1 MVPYLIWLACL
12 QANVPGHPQIN
23 QACVNSLKAA
33 SIVTGVAESSRKAE
47 SRLQTYARSVVP
59 QDMGAAAA
67 VAYEVAIKHQ
77 VTTKFS
83 GHPISDDVAVTGTP
97 RSCTFSLSWRF

>member
-12 QANVPGHPQIN
+12 QANVPGQPQIN

-33 SIVTGVAESSRKAE
+33 SIMTGVADKSHQAE
-47 SRLQTYARSVVP
+47 SRLQTYARAMVP
-59 QDMGAAAA
+59 QNMGAAAA

-77 VTTKFS
+77 ITAKFN
-83 GHPISDDVAVTGTP
+83 GRPVSDDIAVTGTP